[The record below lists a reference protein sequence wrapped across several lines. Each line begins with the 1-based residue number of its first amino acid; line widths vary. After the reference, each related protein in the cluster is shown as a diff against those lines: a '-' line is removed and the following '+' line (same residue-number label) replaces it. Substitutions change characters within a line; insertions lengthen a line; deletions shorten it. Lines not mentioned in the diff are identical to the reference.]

1 MFIAMAMIATSDNKV
16 FGIRVANAF
25 KSKNI
30 GKAIKSEP
38 RMYFFGSTG
47 VSQAIFPVWPLI
59 VA

>member
-1 MFIAMAMIATSDNKV
+1 MIATSDNKV